1 MYTATRGAPSKKTDR
16 QTDGQTDTEAET
28 SAGRGDDDVI
38 VTSSRA

>member
-1 MYTATRGAPSKKTDR
+1 MYTATRGAPSR